1 MAVIVLLLSPLPLLA
16 QASTPEHS
24 AALATATTFAATTIT
39 PADFKP
45 ATPAEFTKAE
55 FANEELANVEK
66 TTASPKPIGALPNN
80 HHACHLVAHLNETPD
95 TAKAEGLTLPRWFE
109 LHQRL
114 LQLLT
119 DQAGC
124 SLEVVGS
131 PWSRSLN
138 LLKSGDIDLMLTMSY
153 TAERAQF
160 AEFIGVHY
168 LEESVLVLDKQ
179 YSGRVRKLTDIN
191 LLPGFIGVLRDA
203 YYGEEFNRVKADENF
218 QPYLLYTNT
227 LTQKLNLLKRQRV
240 LGSIE
245 DKTQFLEWSRQYPEL
260 AERYAIVFTLHK
272 APVYIV
278 ASKAGVSEP
287 LRQHLKQSWALVY
300 GSPAHLAILQEFG
313 WSLDDSAAN

>member
-1 MAVIVLLLSPLPLLA
+1 MILLLLLPLTWCSDAAELSTYA
-16 QASTPEHS
+16 QPVQAVPKQ
-24 AALATATTFAATTIT
+24 AAPLQTDDQNTATNPQPRSNARSNFA
-39 PADFKP
+39 
-45 ATPAEFTKAE
+45 
-55 FANEELANVEK
+55 
-66 TTASPKPIGALPNN
+66 S
-80 HHACHLVAHLNETPD
+80 CHLVAHLNETPD

-109 LHQRL
+109 LHQRIL
-114 LQLLT
+114 KLLT

-124 SLEVVGS
+124 SLSVVGS

-138 LLKSGDIDLMLTMSY
+138 LLKAGDIDLMLTMSY
-153 TAERAQF
+153 TAERATF

-179 YSGRVRKLTDIN
+179 YSGRVRKLTDIS

-203 YYGEEFNRVKADENF
+203 YYGDAFANIKADENY

-245 DKTQFLEWSRQYPEL
+245 DKAQFLEWSRQYPEL
-260 AERYAIVFTLHK
+260 AERYEIVFTLHK

-278 ASKAGVSEP
+278 ASKTGVSES
-287 LRQHLKQSWALVY
+287 LRQHLKQSWAAVY